1 MRRRTIRGLPVFPPL
16 SQGETARF
24 PDISLFELAPLGRG
38 VAGVARGRLAMKF
51 LGLAFFDTDL
61 QRDTVKITPNGFAIF
76 GLPTPDDQ
84 EMPRG
89 IFWSCYHPEDRQG
102 AGRSLRLRPAPRP

>member
-1 MRRRTIRGLPVFPPL
+1 M
-16 SQGETARF
+16 
-24 PDISLFELAPLGRG
+24 SLFELAPLGRG

-89 IFWSCYHPEDRQG
+89 IFWSCDHPEDRQG